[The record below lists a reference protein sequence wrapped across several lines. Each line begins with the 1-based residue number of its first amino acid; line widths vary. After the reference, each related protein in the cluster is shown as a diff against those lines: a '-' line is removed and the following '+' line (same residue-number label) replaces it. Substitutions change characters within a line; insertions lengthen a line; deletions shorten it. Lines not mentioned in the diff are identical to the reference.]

1 VEAYEEARVSIDNL
15 FEACR
20 EIAKSLPLKKART
33 TVIDTMTK
41 LMGFV
46 PELIRDWQASSARG
60 AASIVL
66 AMCKAHFPSMN
77 FASVVSGA
85 PKATNLKAI
94 LAETKGFDH
103 MFAER
108 LDHSFWYQKHAPP
121 LGFYETEDDDEE
133 ETEEG
138 SGSSASRS
146 DADSGDSSDKDDTY
160 DADEDDAPS
169 SE

>member
-66 AMCKAHFPSMN
+66 AMCKKHFPSMN
-77 FASVVSGA
+77 FASIVSGA
-85 PKATNLKAI
+85 PKGTNLKAI

-103 MFAER
+103 MFAKR
-108 LDHSFWYQKHAPP
+108 VDHSFWYQKHAPP
-121 LGFYETEDDDEE
+121 LGFSETEDDNEE

-138 SGSSASRS
+138 SGSSARRS
-146 DADSGDSSDKDDTY
+146 DAESRDSSDKDDTN
-160 DADEDDAPS
+160 DAAEDDAPS